1 MVIIEYLHH
10 NHGLLDDIANPRSN
24 KIQQD
29 VHASFG
35 SLLDLDGSLTD
46 SFHTLPHEVDVDL

>member
-10 NHGLLDDIANPRSN
+10 NHGLLDDVADPGSDE
-24 KIQQD
+24 IQQD

-35 SLLDLDGSLTD
+35 PLFYLYGGLTN
-46 SFHTLPHEVDVDL
+46 SFYTLPHEVNIDL